1 MCKYRTCKFCNETW
15 YGIAFTAEQRRF
27 NFQFWVFPC
36 YWYFTNVLKHICLTI
51 YKVLGIGWFND
62 LIWNFDTKV
71 LDHQRPSTEIDVK
84 RVQLKVIHIHCII
97 ECFYSTR
104 MSRSS
109 QRRQIKYSIERYRER
124 ERYIEK
130 IVLIGPWKIRSW
142 SKRLRIIL
150 TQSLNRI
157 FFNYAERIWINGIWM
172 SLNNFD
178 VSFILKAYLNNI
190 K

>member
-1 MCKYRTCKFCNETW
+1 MLLIRTDTSRELLCANIVPVSSVMKHGTVLLLLLNKDGLTS
-15 YGIAFTAEQRRF
+15 
-27 NFQFWVFPC
+27 NFGVFPC

-124 ERYIEK
+124 EIYRK
-130 IVLIGPWKIRSW
+130 NS
-142 SKRLRIIL
+142 
-150 TQSLNRI
+150 
-157 FFNYAERIWINGIWM
+157 
-172 SLNNFD
+172 FD
-178 VSFILKAYLNNI
+178 RPMKN
-190 K
+190 

>member
-36 YWYFTNVLKHICLTI
+36 YWNFTNVLKHICLTI
-51 YKVLGIGWFND
+51 YKVLGIGCLMIWFEL
-62 LIWNFDTKV
+62 LI
-71 LDHQRPSTEIDVK
+71 QRFWTISALLLKIDVK

-124 ERYIEK
+124 DIYRK
-130 IVLIGPWKIRSW
+130 NS
-142 SKRLRIIL
+142 
-150 TQSLNRI
+150 
-157 FFNYAERIWINGIWM
+157 
-172 SLNNFD
+172 FD
-178 VSFILKAYLNNI
+178 RPMKN
-190 K
+190 